1 MRIIQLSKTFD
12 GPEHVVRNL
21 QFAPDGR
28 AFAGLVGHAG
38 AVATVRWY
46 DVARDRHSHEI
57 LVSSVHPETGFFH
70 DPELDTTVLPFP
82 DPVVSPNL
90 ELAAFANLHEDF
102 LGLAVAD
109 FATGRAVSSMLCDDQ
124 YPLPDRR
131 GEFAPIEH
139 TALAFGPDGTALFA
153 AIRLGTDDIPVARG
167 WDLDADFD
175 APDAMLEPL
184 ARHGDVEPVAL
195 ACSPDGRFVAVGT
208 ATGNVLLYDVVDH
221 PKPRTLRH
229 PSGGTNGR
237 PVAAVGFSTKGTRV
251 FALVGGVFAV
261 WEVKSGKE
269 LADIRGDAPLTAVA
283 YAPDART
290 FAIASLDGTV
300 SLRDAKTFA
309 ERKRYSWPVGGLHGV
324 AFAPDGL
331 TCAAGGQNGRV
342 VLWDLD
348 G

>member
-12 GPEHVVRNL
+12 GPAHVVRNL
-21 QFAPDGR
+21 RFAPDGR
-28 AFAGLVGHAG
+28 AFAGLVGHQG
-38 AVATVRWY
+38 AVAAVRWY

-57 LVSSVHPETGFFH
+57 LVSSVDPNAGFFR
-70 DPELDTTVLPFP
+70 DPELDTLVQPSP

-102 LGLAVAD
+102 YGLAVAD
-109 FATGRAVSSMLCDDQ
+109 FANGRPVSCVLGDNDYLPEGTGEILS
-124 YPLPDRR
+124 
-131 GEFAPIEH
+131 IEH
-139 TALAFGPDGTALFA
+139 TAIAFGPECNTLFA
-153 AIRLGTDDIPVARG
+153 AIRYERDDIPVARG
-167 WDLDADFD
+167 WDLDAEFD
-175 APDAMLEPL
+175 DLDAMLEPL
-184 ARHGDVEPVAL
+184 ARHDGSEPVAL

-229 PSGGTNGR
+229 PSGGEAGR

-269 LADIRGDAPLTAVA
+269 LTVITGDAHLTAVA

-290 FAIASLDGTV
+290 FTIASIDGTV

-309 ERKRYSWPVGGLHGV
+309 ERKRYSWPIGGLHGV